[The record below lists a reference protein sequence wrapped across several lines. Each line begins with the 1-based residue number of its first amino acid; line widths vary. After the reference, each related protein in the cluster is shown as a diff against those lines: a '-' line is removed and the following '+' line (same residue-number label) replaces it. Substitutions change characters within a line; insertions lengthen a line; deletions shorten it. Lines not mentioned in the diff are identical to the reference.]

1 MAKFIFVLV
10 VFLLFVWRIK
20 RGFSNG
26 IMKEIV
32 NILSAAVSLVCVALV
47 LLAISSL
54 AAKALSTL
62 TVCVFSLILL
72 GIVFK
77 ICSLIFRPILAISN
91 ISVIGGLNKILG
103 AVMGAGEACILA
115 YLLYRILDYMNIYVL

>member
-1 MAKFIFVLV
+1 MTKFIFVLV
-10 VFLLFVWRIK
+10 IFLLFVWRIK
-20 RGFSNG
+20 KGFSNG

-32 NILSAAVSLVCVALV
+32 NILSAVVSLVCVALV

-54 AAKALSTL
+54 VAKALSTL
-62 TVCVFSLILL
+62 AVCVFGLILL

-77 ICSLIFRPILAISN
+77 ICGLIFRPILAIGN

-103 AVMGAGEACILA
+103 AVLGAGEACALA
-115 YLLYRILDYMNIYVL
+115 YLLYRLLDYMNIYVL